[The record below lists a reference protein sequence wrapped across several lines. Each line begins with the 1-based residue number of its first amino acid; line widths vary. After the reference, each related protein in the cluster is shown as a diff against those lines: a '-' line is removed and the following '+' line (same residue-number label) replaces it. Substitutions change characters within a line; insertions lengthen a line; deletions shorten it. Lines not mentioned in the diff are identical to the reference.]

1 MAIESFFLSVRTCV
15 AVLWEGLTFPSM
27 GRFLPTSHQSSR
39 FSSPHSCH
47 SLPFFPPRSDP
58 DLQINQTPNIP
69 SSHHYRSFFDPPKP
83 TTVPE
88 CLETQHGKQF
98 SIGRVS
104 RTYALP
110 PRNKQKRRSRSR
122 WFEKPQSQ
130 TGVFQFPRSL
140 LFVHHQTKNTRL
152 NRVKP
157 PFSAIEWV
165 CPYSRFLRT
174 FSPRDTGLKYRKA
187 ERWGRLTLIT
197 ITAITILC
205 LLMIRRTGGQVS
217 CSPPNPAFHASFP
230 TELPL
235 LSMVR
240 GLSAG
245 LLKLDR

>member
-1 MAIESFFLSVRTCV
+1 M
-15 AVLWEGLTFPSM
+15 
-27 GRFLPTSHQSSR
+27 
-39 FSSPHSCH
+39 
-47 SLPFFPPRSDP
+47 
-58 DLQINQTPNIP
+58 
-69 SSHHYRSFFDPPKP
+69 KP
-83 TTVPE
+83 
-88 CLETQHGKQF
+88 L
-98 SIGRVS
+98 
-104 RTYALP
+104 
-110 PRNKQKRRSRSR
+110 
-122 WFEKPQSQ
+122 
-130 TGVFQFPRSL
+130 
-140 LFVHHQTKNTRL
+140 
-152 NRVKP
+152 
-157 PFSAIEWV
+157 FSAIEWV

-174 FSPRDTGLKYRKA
+174 FSPRDAGLKCGKA